1 MNAIHTFILFV
12 LATAAFGQTQYA
24 FTNFAGLPG
33 GAGNVDGTGSA
44 ARFRFPSGVAAD
56 RAGNVYV
63 ADKSNNT
70 IRKIRLDGVVTT
82 LAGSAGQIG
91 STDGT
96 GSAATFGGP
105 WGVAVDGGGTVE
117 VADLNNHTIWKITPA
132 GEVTTL
138 AGSSGKSGSADG
150 TGSAALFHVPT
161 AVAADSTGN
170 LYVADSANF
179 TVRKLTPAGE
189 VTTFAGS
196 AGERG
201 GADGTGSEARFGR
214 PTSVAVD
221 GAGNLYVADTDNSTI
236 RKITPDGAVATLA
249 GTAGRFGS
257 ADGVG
262 NAAQFA
268 SPYGVAVDSAG
279 NVYVSDSANYR
290 ITRGTPLASLPLQ
303 FATHTGSPRI
313 LDGLFQMRVT
323 GPSGSNVIVE
333 ASANLQG
340 WMPIQT
346 NALPSSG
353 LDLSVRVDK
362 KQSQFFRVRLAP

>member
-1 MNAIHTFILFV
+1 MTTCSHRATGLELRGLPLMLPGTFWSVGLRTIPPGDTGLCGSLRFNELELCPMNAIHTFILFV

-201 GADGTGSEARFGR
+201 GADGTG
-214 PTSVAVD
+214 
-221 GAGNLYVADTDNSTI
+221 
-236 RKITPDGAVATLA
+236 
-249 GTAGRFGS
+249 
-257 ADGVG
+257 
-262 NAAQFA
+262 
-268 SPYGVAVDSAG
+268 
-279 NVYVSDSANYR
+279 
-290 ITRGTPLASLPLQ
+290 
-303 FATHTGSPRI
+303 
-313 LDGLFQMRVT
+313 
-323 GPSGSNVIVE
+323 
-333 ASANLQG
+333 
-340 WMPIQT
+340 
-346 NALPSSG
+346 
-353 LDLSVRVDK
+353 
-362 KQSQFFRVRLAP
+362 